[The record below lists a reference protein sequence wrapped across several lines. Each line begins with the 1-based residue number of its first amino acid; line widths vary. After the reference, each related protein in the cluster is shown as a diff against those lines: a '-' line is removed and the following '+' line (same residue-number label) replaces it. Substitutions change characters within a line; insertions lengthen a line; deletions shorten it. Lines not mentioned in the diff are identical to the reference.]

1 MNLFISGSPGI
12 GGIHHPK
19 YMFISSSNFNV
30 KQNGDVTGSQVLFT
44 GGKVGGWTMTDSTL
58 TGGVVTLN
66 SAGSIEVGGL
76 TDATTTATTNSGFF
90 ADSSGNVLIK
100 GNVSDND
107 YLKIS
112 AGGGID
118 IRSQVFDLDQLEH
131 W

>member
-1 MNLFISGSPGI
+1 MASSFSSVNLFIGGSPGI

-66 SAGSIEVGGL
+66 SVGSIEVGGL
-76 TDATTTATTNSGFF
+76 TDAHN
-90 ADSSGNVLIK
+90 NCY
-100 GNVSDND
+100 N
-107 YLKIS
+107 
-112 AGGGID
+112 
-118 IRSQVFDLDQLEH
+118 
-131 W
+131 